1 MAKQT
6 LKDPETTQ
14 SKVEEIVATPKND
27 LVKEPIFD
35 PTIINDLVK
44 QINDLKSQNETLMAV
59 ADKKALSNYFN
70 KTKKE
75 VPSIIKLRTFEGL
88 VVLSWKT
95 VKDEVF
101 QDPVTRAWRE
111 NQIVELIFE
120 DDTTKEVPL
129 VEFVRKYKYLDTTK
143 VGQTYNEDGSTFV
156 KLVRGDNGKELLVNI
171 AFVN

>member
-1 MAKQT
+1 
-6 LKDPETTQ
+6 
-14 SKVEEIVATPKND
+14 
-27 LVKEPIFD
+27 
-35 PTIINDLVK
+35 
-44 QINDLKSQNETLMAV
+44 LMAV

-111 NQIVELIFE
+111 NQIVELTFE